1 MAAGP
6 AAVWQDRAVN
16 ALDLAALVLLVVS
29 VVLGARSGA
38 LPQIAGLA
46 GAAGGAAIGL
56 VLLPLAS
63 PFLEGLPPTIRAVLT
78 LGALLVLI
86 GLGEGLGAGVGRM
99 GSRLLGRGLLGALDQ
114 VAGALVGFAQAV
126 LIVWLLGGV
135 LASGPFP
142 NLSQLAQT
150 SRAMRIVDG
159 LLPPPT
165 ELVAELGNLLD
176 DTGLPDVFVG
186 LEPLPA
192 QGIDL
197 PSGAEARRI
206 GEAAAKSVLRV
217 VAYGCRLESRGTA
230 FVVSSGYL
238 VTNAHVV
245 VGARTIIVQSPT
257 ATFTATPVL
266 VDPELDVA
274 VLHVTGLD
282 APSLHFA
289 LDPAPRTIGATF
301 GYPGGGDASVEPA
314 TAAAV
319 YDGTGLDVTGT
330 HRVTRRLVELRAR
343 VVPGDSGGPF
353 LLANGSVGG
362 VVFAESRADPSVGY
376 ALSPEVVASRI
387 APALHQTQEVSTG
400 PCSH

>member
-1 MAAGP
+1 
-6 AAVWQDRAVN
+6 VN
-16 ALDLAALVLLVVS
+16 ALDLAALVLVVVS
-29 VVLGARSGA
+29 VVLGTRSGA

-46 GAAGGAAIGL
+46 GAAGGAVIGF

-63 PFLEGLPPTIRAVLT
+63 PLLEAVPPTVRAVLT
-78 LGALLVLI
+78 LSVLLGLI

-99 GSRLLGRGLLGALDQ
+99 GSRLLGRGVLGALDQ

-135 LASGPFP
+135 LASGPFS

-150 SRAMRIVDG
+150 SRALRIVDS

-165 ELVAELGNLLD
+165 ELVVELGNLLD
-176 DTGLPDVFVG
+176 DTGLPDVFLG

-192 QGIDL
+192 QGISL
-197 PSGAEARRI
+197 PSDAEARRI

-217 VAYGCRLESRGTA
+217 VADGCQLQSRGTG
-230 FVVSSGYL
+230 FVVSAGYL

-245 VGARTIIVQSPT
+245 VGASSIVVQSPT
-257 ATFTATPVL
+257 ASFTATPVL
-266 VDPELDVA
+266 VDLELDVA
-274 VLHVTGLD
+274 VLHVSGLD
-282 APSLHFA
+282 APALHFA
-289 LDPAPRTIGATF
+289 PDPAPRTIGATF
-301 GYPGGGDASVEPA
+301 GYPGGGNASVEPA

-319 YDGTGLDVTGT
+319 YDATGLDVTGT
-330 HRVTRRLVELRAR
+330 HRVTRRLVELRAH
-343 VVPGDSGGPF
+343 VIPGDSGGPF
-353 LLANGSVGG
+353 LLVDDSVGG

-387 APALHQTQEVSTG
+387 APAIGATQKVSTG

>member
-1 MAAGP
+1 M
-6 AAVWQDRAVN
+6 N
-16 ALDLAALVLLVVS
+16 ALDLAALVLVIVS

-46 GAAGGAAIGL
+46 GAAAGAAIGF

-63 PFLEGLPPTIRAVLT
+63 PYLADLPPTIRAILT
-78 LGALLVLI
+78 LSVLLALV
-86 GLGEGLGAGVGRM
+86 GLGEGLGAGIGRQ
-99 GSRLLGRGLLGALDQ
+99 GSRLLGRGVLGALDQ

-126 LIVWLLGGV
+126 LIIWLMGGV

-150 SRAMRIVDG
+150 SRALRVVDG

-165 ELVAELGNLLD
+165 EIVVQLGNLLD
-176 DTGLPDVFVG
+176 DTGLPDVFIG

-197 PSGAEARRI
+197 PSDAEARRI
-206 GEAAAKSVLRV
+206 GEQAARSVLRV
-217 VAYGCRLESRGTA
+217 VADGCQLESRGTG
-230 FVVSSGYL
+230 FVVSGGYL

-245 VGARTIIVQSPT
+245 VGARTVVVQSPT

-266 VDPELDVA
+266 VDLELDIA
-274 VLHVTGLD
+274 VLHVPALD
-282 APSLHFA
+282 EPALHFA
-289 LDPAPRTIGATF
+289 SDPAPRTIGATF
-301 GYPGGGDASVEPA
+301 GYPGGGNASVEPA

-319 YDGTGLDVTGT
+319 YDATGLDVTGS
-330 HRVTRRLVELRAR
+330 HRVTRRLVELRAH

-353 LLANGSVGG
+353 LLADGSVGG

-376 ALSPEVVASRI
+376 ALSPEVVAGRI
-387 APALHQTQEVSTG
+387 APALDLTQEVSTG
-400 PCSH
+400 PCIH

>member
-1 MAAGP
+1 MN
-6 AAVWQDRAVN
+6 V
-16 ALDLAALVLLVVS
+16 LDLAALVLLVVS

-46 GAAGGAAIGL
+46 GAAAGAAIGF

-63 PFLEGLPPTIRAVLT
+63 PLLEGLPPTVRAVLT
-78 LGALLVLI
+78 LGVLLGLV
-86 GLGEGLGAGVGRM
+86 GLGEGLGAGVGRT
-99 GSRLLGRGLLGALDQ
+99 GSKLLGRGLLGVLDQ

-126 LIVWLLGGV
+126 LIVWLMGGV

-150 SRAMRIVDG
+150 SRALRIVDG

-165 ELVAELGNLLD
+165 ALVVELGNLLD
-176 DTGLPDVFVG
+176 NTGLPDVFIG

-197 PSGAEARRI
+197 PSDAVARQI
-206 GEAAAKSVLRV
+206 GERAAKSVLRV
-217 VAYGCRLESRGTA
+217 VADGCQLESRGTG

-245 VGARTIIVQSPT
+245 VGARAIVVQSPT
-257 ATFTATPVL
+257 AQFTATPVL
-266 VDPELDVA
+266 VDLELDVA

-282 APSLHFA
+282 APALTFA
-289 LDPAPRTIGATF
+289 PDPAPRTIGATF
-301 GYPGGGDASVEPA
+301 GYPGGGNASVEPA

-319 YDGTGLDVTGT
+319 YDATGLDVTGSQ
-330 HRVTRRLVELRAR
+330 RVTRRLVELRAH

-353 LLANGSVGG
+353 LLVDDSVGG
-362 VVFAESRADPSVGY
+362 VVFAESRVDPAVGY

-387 APALHQTQEVSTG
+387 APALDQTQAVSTG
-400 PCSH
+400 PCIH

>member
-1 MAAGP
+1 M
-6 AAVWQDRAVN
+6 N
-16 ALDLAALVLLVVS
+16 ALDLAALVLVVLS

-38 LPQIAGLA
+38 LPQIAGLV
-46 GAAGGAAIGL
+46 GAAGGAVIGF

-63 PFLEGLPPTIRAVLT
+63 PLLVGLPPPVRAVLT
-78 LGALLVLI
+78 LGVLLGLI

-99 GSRLLGRGLLGALDQ
+99 GSRLLGRGVLGALDQ

-126 LIVWLLGGV
+126 LIVWLMGGV

-150 SRAMRIVDG
+150 SRALRIVDG

-165 ELVAELGNLLD
+165 ELVVELGNLLD
-176 DTGLPDVFVG
+176 DTGLPDVFLG

-197 PSGAEARRI
+197 PSDAVARRI
-206 GEAAAKSVLRV
+206 GEAAAKSVLLV
-217 VAYGCRLESRGTA
+217 VADGCQLESRGTS
-230 FVVSSGYL
+230 FIVSAGYL

-245 VGARTIIVQSPT
+245 AGARTILVRSPT
-257 ATFTATPVL
+257 ASFTATPVL
-266 VDPELDVA
+266 VDLELDIA
-274 VLHVTGLD
+274 VLHVSGLD
-282 APSLHFA
+282 EPALHFA
-289 LDPAPRTIGATF
+289 PDPAPRTIGATF
-301 GYPGGGDASVEPA
+301 GYPGGGNASVEPA

-319 YDGTGLDVTGT
+319 YDATGLDVTGT
-330 HRVTRRLVELRAR
+330 HRVTRRLVELRAH

-353 LLANGSVGG
+353 LLADGSVGG

-387 APALHQTQEVSTG
+387 APALDQTQEVSTG
-400 PCSH
+400 PCTH